1 MIGGV
6 TKPASKGANPSATLT
21 GVMGTSLSRRW
32 VRAFGR
38 RWNHWWF
45 RQVPPHAL
53 ALFRI
58 IFGSFLLL
66 YWGRYVR
73 HIPLLMGNAGIAFPL
88 FLDRFPLLQTPSAT
102 VVWVIYTSLLCTF
115 LLITLG
121 VWFRSA
127 TGVAILLLV
136 YIWVTSMHPHWLT
149 MEHLTMVFLVLLG
162 VSGADRTLSLHV
174 WWKRGSLFAWE
185 PVSILHQRC
194 IVLQITAIYLG
205 VGWQKA
211 WLPDWQGGEILA
223 YSLMGVW
230 GTAPA
235 FTLAQVNLP
244 YWVYDL
250 IVLQVKYVEF
260 MLPFGLWIPR
270 VRWFF
275 MAWGLLFHGL
285 IALLLNI
292 WWFLVLVP
300 SYIFFFEPEE
310 VSALLRRRLKI

>member
-1 MIGGV
+1 MR
-6 TKPASKGANPSATLT
+6 TL
-21 GVMGTSLSRRW
+21 LSRRW
-32 VRAFGR
+32 VLCK
-38 RWNHWWF
+38 RWEHWWF

-58 IFGSFLLL
+58 VFGLFLLL

-73 HIPLLMGNAGIAFPL
+73 HVPLLMGNAGIAFPL
-88 FLDRFPLLQTPSAT
+88 FLDRFPLLQTPSVPVA
-102 VVWVIYTSLLCTF
+102 WVIYVSLLCTF

-121 VWFRSA
+121 LWFRSA
-127 TGVAILLLV
+127 TGGALLLLT

-162 VSGADRTLSLHV
+162 VSGADRTLSLHM
-174 WWKRGSLFAWE
+174 WWRHRSPFAWE
-185 PVSILHQRC
+185 AVSILPQRC
-194 IVLQITAIYLG
+194 IALQITATYLG

-211 WLPDWQGGEILA
+211 WLPDWQSGEILA
-223 YSLMGVW
+223 YSLVSVW

-235 FTLAQVNLP
+235 FTFARANVP

-250 IVLQVKYVEF
+250 IVLQVKYIEF
-260 MLPFGLWIPR
+260 LLPFGLWIPK

-275 MAWGLLFHGL
+275 MGWGFLFHGL

-300 SYIFFFEPEE
+300 SYLLFFEPEE
-310 VSALLRRRLKI
+310 VFRWFSHSSSPVGRGIPLTPSP